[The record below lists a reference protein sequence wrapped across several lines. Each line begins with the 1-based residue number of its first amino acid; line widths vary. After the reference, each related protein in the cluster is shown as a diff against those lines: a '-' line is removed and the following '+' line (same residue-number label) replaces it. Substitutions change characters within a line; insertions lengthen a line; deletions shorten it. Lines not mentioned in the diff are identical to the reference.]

1 MAASAGT
8 DVLLVSIGATAGWRA
23 AARRLAS
30 ALERAGASVAIADA
44 GPVTPVRTFM
54 LTDLVQARAARRA
67 AEREIDAHAPA
78 AIVYCSVTAA
88 LLWPRP
94 GAIWLDA
101 IAAENRPGRHG
112 VWQRTV
118 ERRRLARAPLLLT
131 MAETSLNAHDG
142 RARAP
147 AVVVPVPVASS
158 GSEPPGS
165 ATGTAG
171 SAAWGAGSARDI
183 DVLAYTGD
191 PVKRRLDVILE
202 AWTRA
207 RRGTETLVVAGLERP
222 PGLTPPAG
230 VTFAGRLPPD
240 DYRALVR
247 RARVFV
253 AAPRREDFGI
263 AQLEALADG
272 AMLVTTP
279 APGPYVALPIAR
291 RLDPRLVGDDLVSGL
306 RAALD
311 DPVPGYARRA
321 AELIAPFSP
330 DAVAATLGQHV
341 LPRLLP
347 GWRA

>member
-1 MAASAGT
+1 
-8 DVLLVSIGATAGWRA
+8 
-23 AARRLAS
+23 
-30 ALERAGASVAIADA
+30 ALERAGASAAIADA
-44 GPVTPVRTFM
+44 GPVAQVRTFM
-54 LTDLVQARAARRA
+54 LTDLVQARSARRA
-67 AEREIDAHAPA
+67 AEREIEAHAPA
-78 AIVYCSVTAA
+78 AVVYCSVTAA

-94 GAIWLDA
+94 GAIWLDVT
-101 IAAENRPGRHG
+101 AAENRPGRHG
-112 VWQRTV
+112 VWQRAV
-118 ERRRLARAPLLLT
+118 ERRRLACAPLLLT
-131 MAETSLNAHDG
+131 MAGTSLDAHDG
-142 RARAP
+142 RARGP

-158 GSEPPGS
+158 GSEVAGSAAGWEGAGS
-165 ATGTAG
+165 ATGAG
-171 SAAWGAGSARDI
+171 SVRDI

-191 PVKRRLDVILE
+191 PVKRRLDLILE
-202 AWTRA
+202 AWARA

-222 PGLTPPAG
+222 PGVTPPPG

-240 DYRALVR
+240 AYRTLVR

-279 APGPYVALPIAR
+279 APGPYAALPIAR
-291 RLDPRLVGDDLVSGL
+291 QLDPRLVGDDLVSGL

-330 DAVAATLGQHV
+330 EAVAATLSQHV